1 MLLRSGGFPMLLM
14 GSLILGAAAPLVVRT
29 PRELAICGLT
39 GALLLAA
46 LWLQPWSALA
56 APGVGLL
63 TLGFIGGAVGRG
75 LMFLWAA
82 VQEDRAIRKT
92 LPREL
97 PQRYR

>member
-1 MLLRSGGFPMLLM
+1 MLLM
-14 GSLILGAAAPLVVRT
+14 GSFVLGAVAPLVVRT
-29 PRELAICGLT
+29 PRELAICALT

-46 LWLQPWSALA
+46 LWFQPWSAMA

-63 TLGFIGGAVGRG
+63 TVGFIGGAVVRG
-75 LMFLWAA
+75 LFFLRAA